1 MSKSQSDIVSKRMI
15 TSTDDLLKAVE
26 DDLSKYLREREE
38 NRRAKI
44 TSKKSQ
50 TPGFYKNILTYEDKN
65 EIIIQLGSIV
75 THIQEIVELQKTIL
89 EKIML

>member
-1 MSKSQSDIVSKRMI
+1 MSKSQSDIVSERMI
-15 TSTDDLLKAVE
+15 TSADDLLKAVE

-50 TPGFYKNILTYEDKN
+50 TPGFYKNILTYEDKK
-65 EIIIQLGSIV
+65 EIIIQLGSMV
-75 THIQEIVELQKTIL
+75 THIQEIVKLQKSIL

>member
-1 MSKSQSDIVSKRMI
+1 MSKSQSDIVSERMI
-15 TSTDDLLKAVE
+15 TSADDLLKAVE

-38 NRRAKI
+38 NRRSKI

-65 EIIIQLGSIV
+65 EIIKQLGAIV
-75 THIQEIVELQKTIL
+75 TYIQEIVELL
-89 EKIML
+89 

>member
-15 TSTDDLLKAVE
+15 TSSDDLLKDVE
-26 DDLSKYLREREE
+26 DNLSKYLRKREE

-50 TPGFYKNILTYEDKN
+50 TPGFHKKKLTNGDKN
-65 EIIIQLGSIV
+65 DIIKLLGAIV
-75 THIQEIVELQKTIL
+75 TCLQEIVELL
-89 EKIML
+89 

>member
-1 MSKSQSDIVSKRMI
+1 MSKSQSDIVSDRL
-15 TSTDDLLKAVE
+15 TLADDLFKAVE
-26 DDLSKYLREREE
+26 DDLSKYLRKREE
-38 NRRAKI
+38 NRRSKI

-65 EIIIQLGSIV
+65 EIIKQLGSIV
-75 THIQEIVELQKTIL
+75 THIQEIVELQKSIL

>member
-1 MSKSQSDIVSKRMI
+1 MSKSQSDIVSERL
-15 TSTDDLLKAVE
+15 TLADDLFKAVE
-26 DDLSKYLREREE
+26 DDLSKYLRKREE
-38 NRRAKI
+38 NRRSKM

-50 TPGFYKNILTYEDKN
+50 TPGFYKNILSYEDRN

-89 EKIML
+89 EKIMQ

>member
-1 MSKSQSDIVSKRMI
+1 MSESQSVIASARMI
-15 TSTDDLLKAVE
+15 TLADDLFKAVE
-26 DDLSKYLREREE
+26 DDLSKYLRKREE
-38 NRRAKI
+38 NRRSKM

-50 TPGFYKNILTYEDKN
+50 TPGFHKSILTYEDKK

-75 THIQEIVELQKTIL
+75 THIQEIVELQKSIL